1 MRLQFQDFRAGE
13 ASPPGPLQP
22 GTSVVAVALGR
33 GFQQIFASLDAIVVP
48 GGQSMNPAVGDILEA
63 IHRAPR
69 RDVILLPNNR
79 NVILAAEQAAS
90 GATGRSINVI
100 PTRSMPQGIAA
111 VLALSPD
118 RVADANVAA
127 ATQAAERCH
136 TIEVTRAVRDTEI
149 DGVSVTAGSWIA
161 VLDGQ
166 LVAGPNTLDGL
177 LDRALEALPVAP
189 YEVATVYLGADGD
202 DQDAATIR
210 DAIATRMGVPVET
223 QQGGQPHYAYII
235 SLE

>member
-1 MRLQFQDFRAGE
+1 
-13 ASPPGPLQP
+13 
-22 GTSVVAVALGR
+22 
-33 GFQQIFASLDAIVVP
+33 
-48 GGQSMNPAVGDILEA
+48 
-63 IHRAPR
+63 
-69 RDVILLPNNR
+69 
-79 NVILAAEQAAS
+79 
-90 GATGRSINVI
+90 
-100 PTRSMPQGIAA
+100 MPQGIAA

-149 DGVSVTAGSWIA
+149 DGVSVTPGSWIA

-177 LDRALEALPVAP
+177 LDRALEALTVGP
-189 YEVATVYLGADGD
+189 YEMATVYLGADGD
-202 DQDAATIR
+202 DQGAATIR